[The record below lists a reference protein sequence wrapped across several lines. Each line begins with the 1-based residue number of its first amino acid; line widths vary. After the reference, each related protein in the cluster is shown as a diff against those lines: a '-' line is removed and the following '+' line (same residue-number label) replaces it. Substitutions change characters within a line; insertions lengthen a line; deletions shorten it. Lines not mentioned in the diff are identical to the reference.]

1 MPGYTAG
8 SWGGGESPDG
18 LCRRESS
25 CCHLACQGTWRARC
39 LHGNLVP
46 MCGPLVSGVPQAKP
60 ERGPAVRTGRPFCWC
75 LCCLPVRSGSHQ
87 PLIKRE
93 SSSPH
98 LPVTLPVPGPS
109 DPPGAWRREA
119 LLPQAPRPG
128 LEQMRGSPSVTRSW
142 DSARPFSLY
151 LRRVRTR
158 ADARGSDE
166 FGVWLQRQLE
176 PLEQWSAGN
185 SCTASCRSDRYIKD
199 HGSSL

>member
-1 MPGYTAG
+1 MAEAYVRGKA
-8 SWGGGESPDG
+8 
-18 LCRRESS
+18 
-25 CCHLACQGTWRARC
+25 AAVTWPARG
-39 LHGNLVP
+39 HGKLDVC
-46 MCGPLVSGVPQAKP
+46 METLVSGVPQAKP
-60 ERGPAVRTGRPFCWC
+60 EREPAVRTGRPFCWC

-87 PLIKRE
+87 PLIKGE

-119 LLPQAPRPG
+119 LLPQPPRPG
-128 LEQMRGSPSVTRSW
+128 PEQMPGSPSVTRSW

-158 ADARGSDE
+158 TDARGSDE

-176 PLEQWSAGN
+176 PLDQSGWLG
-185 SCTASCRSDRYIKD
+185 TAAWPSCRSDRYIKD